1 MDLKTFE
8 LLARYNLWATQKLNQ
23 TLLLVSDDDFFLDQG
38 LYFKSI
44 FGTLNHLLV
53 GEHHLLFPRFALHH
67 SPILPLD
74 SIVETNRTQ
83 LVEQLEKKAENWIYF
98 LNQVDEKVFHQ
109 ELHYKTSTGVE
120 MHLPYAATLM
130 HVFNHATH
138 HRGQIT
144 AALTAMGYVCPELD
158 LIYMLLEDK
167 AKKRIE

>member
-1 MDLKTFE
+1 M
-8 LLARYNLWATQKLNQ
+8 
-23 TLLLVSDDDFFLDQG
+23 
-38 LYFKSI
+38 
-44 FGTLNHLLV
+44 
-53 GEHHLLFPRFALHH
+53 
-67 SPILPLD
+67 
-74 SIVETNRTQ
+74 
-83 LVEQLEKKAENWIYF
+83 
-98 LNQVDEKVFHQ
+98 DEKVFHQ